1 MRYHPAQR
9 NIVWT
14 VLFSLFTILSLNAC
28 GDANNVTGPPPPV
41 PLSPDAKLSSLTV
54 NTGPLDPAF
63 SGDIPN
69 YTVNVATS
77 VGSITVT
84 ARPQNTSASMTIN
97 GQATDSG
104 QARTIPLLAAGSNTP
119 IPIVVTAV
127 SGSQNTYI
135 VTVNR
140 AAPGGDNNLSVLSVT
155 GQTLTP
161 AFSASQLNY
170 TVNVATAVAS
180 VAVTARKS
188 DPNAVMSGSVTAGVG
203 QATGQATIPLGGA
216 PSSTIVSI
224 IVTAPNGSRNP
235 YIVTV
240 NRAAPGGNN
249 NLKTLTVTSG
259 TLSPAFAAPGISGLP
274 GYTVAVASG
283 VASVTVTAQ
292 AQDAGAAVSIN
303 NQTTTSL
310 LVLLGAEGSNTLVT
324 IEVTAPNGNPKN
336 YFVTVNRAALASN
349 AGLSNLQVSTGTLSP
364 LFAAPGISGLPGYT
378 VAVPNATTS
387 ITVTAVKAD
396 PNATLTISPSATVN
410 NLPVGNTV
418 FTIEVTALNGNQKTY
433 FVTVN
438 RLAPLSNNA
447 DLSAL
452 EVFAGAAATPPAL
465 ALTPSPFSSATTS
478 YTTAEVDNT
487 VTQVTIVATR
497 ADPNATMTIGG
508 VASTGQTTVTIGA
521 PGSTLIVVTPPSGPA
536 ETKTYTVDVPKAP

>member
-1 MRYHPAQR
+1 MRHHPSKQ

-14 VLFSLFTILSLNAC
+14 LLFSLLATLALSAC
-28 GDANNVTGPPPPV
+28 GDSNNVSGPPAPI

-54 NTGPLDPAF
+54 NPGPLQPVF
-63 SGDIPN
+63 SSDGVN
-69 YTVNVATS
+69 YTVDVLTS
-77 VGSITVT
+77 VTSVTVAAQPQT
-84 ARPQNTSASMTIN
+84 AGATVNIN
-97 GQATDSG
+97 GQATTNRSVTLG
-104 QARTIPLLAAGSNTP
+104 AAGSITVVT
-119 IPIVVTAV
+119 IVVTAP
-127 SGSQNTYI
+127 SGSQNT
-135 VTVNR
+135 
-140 AAPGGDNNLSVLSVT
+140 
-155 GQTLTP
+155 
-161 AFSASQLNY
+161 
-170 TVNVATAVAS
+170 
-180 VAVTARKS
+180 
-188 DPNAVMSGSVTAGVG
+188 
-203 QATGQATIPLGGA
+203 
-216 PSSTIVSI
+216 
-224 IVTAPNGSRNP
+224 

-259 TLSPAFAAPGISGLP
+259 TLSPPFAAPGISGFP

-292 AQDAGAAVSIN
+292 AQDAGAGATVSIN

-310 LVLLGAEGSNTLVT
+310 LVLLGTEGSSTLVT

-336 YFVTVNRAALASN
+336 YFVTVDRAALNSN

-396 PNATLTISPSATVN
+396 PNATLTITPSATVN

-508 VASTGQTTVTIGA
+508 VPSTGQTTVNIGD
-521 PGSTLIVVTPPSGPA
+521 PGSTTQILIVVTPPSGPA
-536 ETKTYTVDVPKAP
+536 DAKTYTVDVPKAS

>member
-1 MRYHPAQR
+1 MRYYSSQQ

-14 VLFSLFTILSLNAC
+14 VLFSILLTVTLTAC
-28 GDANNVTGPPPPV
+28 GDSNNVTGPPPPV

-54 NTGPLDPAF
+54 NTGPLDPVF
-63 SGDIPN
+63 SGDIAN
-69 YTVNVATS
+69 YAVNVATS
-77 VGSITVT
+77 VGSVTVT
-84 ARPQNTSASMTIN
+84 ARPQNANASMTIN
-97 GQATDSG
+97 GQATASG
-104 QARTIPLLAAGSNTP
+104 QARTITLGAAGSNTP
-119 IPIVVTAV
+119 ISIVVTAV
-127 SGSQNTYI
+127 NGSQNTYI
-135 VTVNR
+135 VAVNR
-140 AAPGGDNNLSVLSVT
+140 AALGGNNNLQS
-155 GQTLTP
+155 LTVSP
-161 AFSASQLNY
+161 GPLAPPFAASTTNY
-170 TVNVATAVAS
+170 SVNVASTVPS
-180 VAVTARKS
+180 VTVTARTQDAGATVS
-188 DPNAVMSGSVTAGVG
+188 INGQPGTSRSVS
-203 QATGQATIPLGGA
+203 LGA
-216 PSSTIVSI
+216 PGSSTPIPI
-224 IVTAPNGSRNP
+224 EVTAPNGSQKT
-235 YIVTV
+235 YFVTV

-249 NLKTLTVTSG
+249 NLKALTVTSG
-259 TLSPAFAAPGISGLP
+259 NLSPAFAAPGISGLP
-274 GYTVAVASG
+274 GYTVAVASS

-292 AQDAGAAVSIN
+292 AQDAGATVSIN
-303 NQTTTSL
+303 NQTTMSL
-310 LVLLGAEGSNTLVT
+310 LVPLGAEGSSTLVT

-336 YFVTVNRAALASN
+336 YFVTVNRAALASD
-349 AGLSNLQVSTGTLSP
+349 AGLSSLQVSTGTLSP

-447 DLSAL
+447 DLSTL
-452 EVFAGAAATPPAL
+452 EVFAGAAAPPPAL

-508 VASTGQTTVTIGA
+508 VASTGQTTVNIGD
-521 PGSTLIVVTPPSGPA
+521 PGSTTQILIVVTPPSGPA
-536 ETKTYTVDVPKAP
+536 DTKTYTVDVPKAP